1 MPLAETSLSSLMW
14 LLLFAECGF
23 RLSSVNTCIGRLN
36 KHRGTSSVDRRES
49 NLCVGA
55 QSAFAVC
62 YADASR
68 PCHCVNVVAL
78 WGKSPSEGWA
88 RLTGGRTSTTCPDGS
103 MDRPTIAARSMA
115 PRFIGAS
122 FPKTAHPSSNT

>member
-68 PCHCVNVVAL
+68 VSLCQRCGLVGEVTVGGVGSADRRQDLDHMS
-78 WGKSPSEGWA
+78 G
-88 RLTGGRTSTTCPDGS
+88 RLDG
-103 MDRPTIAARSMA
+103 PTHNRGTQHGPPFYRRLISKNCT
-115 PRFIGAS
+115 P
-122 FPKTAHPSSNT
+122 